1 MTISRESCK
10 ENVDAIKEAIE
21 DVHEYAGAAHGR
33 LSFWRNSLG
42 IGLIVVTVNC
52 ALAAFGL
59 YMYINSVSSYAMEK
73 TFKNEKSVSV
83 IGSNVRHIKEKV
95 DEQGR
100 IQKEILKEL
109 RDR

>member
-1 MTISRESCK
+1 MTVTKEDCKDTVSLINES
-10 ENVDAIKEAIE
+10 IK
-21 DVHEYAGAAHGR
+21 DVHSYVESAHGR

-42 IGLIVVTVNC
+42 VGLIIVTVNC

-83 IGSNVRHIKEKV
+83 IDSNIRHIKEKV

-100 IQKEILKEL
+100 VQRVILEEL
-109 RDR
+109 RNK